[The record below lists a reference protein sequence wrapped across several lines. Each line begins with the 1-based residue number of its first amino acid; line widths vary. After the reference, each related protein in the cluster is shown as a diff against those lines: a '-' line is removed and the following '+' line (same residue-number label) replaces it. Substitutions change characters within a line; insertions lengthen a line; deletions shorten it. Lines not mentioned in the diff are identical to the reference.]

1 MRTYFFLLSK
11 KNNVCKGLI
20 FFLDKKAMFERD
32 LFFFLIKKPC
42 LQGTVSPD
50 FRGLLNAHDCNGFTV
65 QYKGP

>member
-20 FFLDKKAMFERD
+20 FFLDKK
-32 LFFFLIKKPC
+32 KQC